1 MSAAD
6 LPALEGAL
14 EGLLAAGAALP
25 GRLPVEDHGE
35 LWSAFRR
42 ASGGG
47 KRFRPSLLLSTHRAL
62 GGERPE
68 AAIQVAAA
76 VELLHTAF
84 VVQDDVIDGDRT
96 RRGAPSLSGD
106 FAARAHGRGAS
117 AHGARRYGD
126 AAGILAGDLG
136 MLSAVR
142 AIARCGAPAPVVD
155 ALLDLVETTIHGS
168 VAGELADV
176 RLQLDLERPAPMRE
190 TLAVAE
196 LKTALYSFQL
206 PLHAAALLADAEEP
220 VLSALDEIGVLF
232 GIGFQLFDDLLGVFG
247 DEQRTGKSA
256 LGDLR
261 EGKRTAMLAHAATT
275 DAWTQLHP
283 LLGRADLDA
292 VGAADARA
300 LLTRCGSRAWTEE
313 LARWHLDEA
322 NAAAARHGLPP
333 ALVREIRA
341 ATDEVLRAAEHALP
355 PAPASGRAATRTGQ
369 PA

>member
-6 LPALEGAL
+6 LPALEGTL
-14 EGLLAAGAALP
+14 EGLLAAGATLP
-25 GRLPVEDHGE
+25 GTLPVDDHQE
-35 LWSAFRR
+35 LWSALRR
-42 ASGGG
+42 ASAGG
-47 KRFRPSLLLSTHRAL
+47 KRFRPALLLSTHRAL
-62 GGERPE
+62 SGRRPE

-76 VELLHTAF
+76 IELLHTAF
-84 VVQDDVIDGDRT
+84 VIQDDVIDGDQM
-96 RRGAPSLSGD
+96 RRGAPSLPGD
-106 FAARAHGRGAS
+106 LAARARRRGAS
-117 AHGARRYGD
+117 PEGARRYGE
-126 AAGILAGDLG
+126 AAGNLAGDLG

-142 AIARCGAPAPVVD
+142 AIARCEAPAPVVD

-176 RLQLDLERPAPMRE
+176 RLQLDLERSAPMRE
-190 TLAVAE
+190 VLAVAE

-220 VLSALDEIGVLF
+220 VLCALDEIGVLF

-275 DAWTQLHP
+275 DSWAQLHP

-292 VGAADARA
+292 VGAADARS
-300 LLTRCGSRAWTEE
+300 LLTRCGSRTWTED

-333 ALVREIRA
+333 ALTREIRS
-341 ATDEVLRAAEHALP
+341 ATDEVLRAAEHALHRA
-355 PAPASGRAATRTGQ
+355 PAPLRNGQ

>member
-6 LPALEGAL
+6 LPALEGTL
-14 EGLLAAGAALP
+14 EGLLAAGATLP
-25 GRLPVEDHGE
+25 GTLPVDDHQE
-35 LWSAFRR
+35 LWSALRR
-42 ASGGG
+42 ASAGG
-47 KRFRPSLLLSTHRAL
+47 KRFRALLLSTHRAL
-62 GGERPE
+62 GGQRPE

-76 VELLHTAF
+76 IELLHTAF
-84 VVQDDVIDGDRT
+84 VIQDDVIDGDQM
-96 RRGAPSLSGD
+96 RRGAPSLPGD
-106 FAARAHGRGAS
+106 LAARARRRGAS
-117 AHGARRYGD
+117 PEGARRYGE

-142 AIARCGAPAPVVD
+142 AIARCEAPAPVVD

-176 RLQLDLERPAPMRE
+176 RLQLDLERSAPMRE
-190 TLAVAE
+190 VLAVAE

-220 VLSALDEIGVLF
+220 VLCALDEIGVLF

-275 DAWTQLHP
+275 DSWAQLHP

-292 VGAADARA
+292 VGAADARS
-300 LLTRCGSRAWTEE
+300 LLTRCGSRTWTED

-333 ALVREIRA
+333 ALTREIRS
-341 ATDEVLRAAEHALP
+341 ATDEVLRAAEHALHRA
-355 PAPASGRAATRTGQ
+355 PAPLRNGQ